1 MNLENKNKYKSFLI
15 IISYLTFSA
24 SSLPLLQGI
33 SINNVSTSLKALSF
47 TIFNLFLQIFGEV
60 PSVYLYG
67 LIKNKYKNK
76 KNFALNITMK
86 YNILGCFFSILIFIF
101 VCMKK
106 DEKEEEKIFKKEE
119 KKEIGEIEDSE
130 QLDLSRRGSKELKE
144 NE

>member
-1 MNLENKNKYKSFLI
+1 
-15 IISYLTFSA
+15 
-24 SSLPLLQGI
+24 
-33 SINNVSTSLKALSF
+33 
-47 TIFNLFLQIFGEV
+47 
-60 PSVYLYG
+60 
-67 LIKNKYKNK
+67 
-76 KNFALNITMK
+76 MK

-119 KKEIGEIEDSE
+119 KKEMEIEDSE